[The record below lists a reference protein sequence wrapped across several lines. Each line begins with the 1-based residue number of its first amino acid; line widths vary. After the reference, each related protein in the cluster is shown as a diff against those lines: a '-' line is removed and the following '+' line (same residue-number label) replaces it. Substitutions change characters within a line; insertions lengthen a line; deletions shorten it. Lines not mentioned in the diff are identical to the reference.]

1 MNHRLIGTSYRVDW
15 WPLAS
20 TVRGAGNRLIGRDTR
35 RVRIA
40 RTYGDALL
48 VFFVLV
54 FVLQIVL
61 IFLIARFADW
71 HGRVSWVEFHAL
83 VLFGLGARPLMLNQ
97 RCLCAK
103 AKADHARLAV
113 FVLR

>member
-1 MNHRLIGTSYRVDW
+1 MRHVWRSALFFDW
-15 WPLAS
+15 
-20 TVRGAGNRLIGRDTR
+20 IC
-35 RVRIA
+35 
-40 RTYGDALL
+40 DALL

-54 FVLQIVL
+54 FILQIVL